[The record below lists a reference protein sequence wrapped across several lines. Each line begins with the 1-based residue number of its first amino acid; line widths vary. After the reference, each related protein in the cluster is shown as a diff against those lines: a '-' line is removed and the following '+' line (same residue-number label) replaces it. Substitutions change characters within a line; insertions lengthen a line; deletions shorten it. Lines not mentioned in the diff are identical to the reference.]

1 MFDESKNQ
9 LFRPT
14 IKVNKRTEETEL
26 RKVDRSFGILTQF
39 RTEASNFVYPVQ
51 EYRPNKGV
59 HPRRI
64 NPRSVNRL

>member
-51 EYRPNKGV
+51 DSEAKKKTYPVQRHVPV
-59 HPRRI
+59 
-64 NPRSVNRL
+64 